1 MKTFKRFV
9 NLCLA
14 MVVSLFVCFT
24 DAFADDWPQW
34 MGPQRDNIWREKQN
48 IICPVNVQPILDGNV
63 LYGMDQRGVMRAMSI
78 PAGER
83 LWETPAPVGKRAA
96 GSDTAFI
103 VRHED
108 RYLRFNES
116 GELLF
121 AKLSREGYTEI
132 DRAKVID
139 QTNTAFG
146 RDVVWS
152 MPALANKHAYIRNDQ
167 EIICVDLAK

>member
-1 MKTFKRFV
+1 MPASPTR
-9 NLCLA
+9 
-14 MVVSLFVCFT
+14 SLT
-24 DAFADDWPQW
+24 TGLNGWDNNW
-34 MGPQRDNIWREKQN
+34 RDKQN

-63 LYGMDQRGVMRAMSI
+63 HYGMDQKGVMRAITI

-108 RYLRFNES
+108 RYLLFNEL

-121 AKLSREGYTEI
+121 AKLS
-132 DRAKVID
+132 
-139 QTNTAFG
+139 
-146 RDVVWS
+146 S
-152 MPALANKHAYIRNDQ
+152 L
-167 EIICVDLAK
+167 